1 MNEEEGHKG
10 RKEALLAVCIPGRRG
25 EGRQVARSNR
35 KEARG
40 LCAAEPSMRAA
51 TESLL
56 CPMLKIES
64 EC

>member
-1 MNEEEGHKG
+1 M
-10 RKEALLAVCIPGRRG
+10 
-25 EGRQVARSNR
+25 ARSNR

-40 LCAAEPSMRAA
+40 HYAAEPSMWAA

-56 CPMLKIES
+56 RPMLKIES